1 MRRNKL
7 LHIYNASLQG
17 AGAGDG
23 GAGGECGGCGGAGLL
38 PGRLALCL
46 PPPAGHAQALLY

>member
-38 PGRLALCL
+38 PGRLALGL